1 MCYKERVRKEM
12 TFLANNF
19 WELMMSESEAKNKL
33 EGINTL
39 MNMNFICKHCKRH
52 KKFISWFDNAV

>member
-1 MCYKERVRKEM
+1 
-12 TFLANNF
+12 
-19 WELMMSESEAKNKL
+19 MMSESEAKNKL